1 MEINIKTDRT
11 PDVKQNGASGEILMD
26 VKHLRKWF
34 PVAGSSRKEKKYVKA
49 VEDLNLVIKKGETL
63 GIVGESGCG
72 KSTFA
77 RLILRLI
84 EPTEGQVI
92 FKGKDLTK
100 LSDEEM
106 RKTRRNMQMIFQ
118 DPYASLNPRM
128 RIGSILKEPYLIHG
142 ICSENEALKKAAGL
156 LELVGLAG
164 DSLKKYPHEFSG
176 GQRQRICIARA
187 LAVNPDLIVC
197 DECVSALDVSIQAQ
211 IINLLVKLQ
220 KELGLT
226 LVFISHDLRI
236 VQHISTNVAVMY
248 LGQVVEMGPK
258 AALFGSP
265 AHPYTKALL
274 SAVPLADPGAEKNRI
289 VLHGELPSPINRPSG
304 CSFNTRC
311 SLADES
317 CRLNSPPVFLAGEDH
332 YCYCTKA
339 GGEKR

>member
-1 MEINIKTDRT
+1 METNHE
-11 PDVKQNGASGEILMD
+11 VLME

-34 PVAGSSRKEKKYVKA
+34 PVAGSFGKEKKYVKA
-49 VEDLNLVIKKGETL
+49 VEDVNLVIRKGETL

-84 EPTEGQVI
+84 EPTEGQVL
-92 FKGKDLTK
+92 FKNQDLTS
-100 LSDEEM
+100 LSEEEM
-106 RKTRRNMQMIFQ
+106 RRTRRNMQMVFQ

-128 RIGSILKEPYLIHG
+128 KVGNILSEPYLIHG
-142 ICSENEALKKAAGL
+142 ICSDKEAKAKAASL
-156 LELVGLAG
+156 LELVGLGA

-187 LAVNPDLIVC
+187 LAVNPDMIVC

-220 KELGLT
+220 KELGIA

-248 LGQVVEMGPK
+248 LGQVVEAGPK
-258 AALFGSP
+258 KELFANP
-265 AHPYTKALL
+265 THPYTKALL
-274 SAVPLADPGAEKNRI
+274 SAVPVAKPGAEKNRI
-289 VLHGELPSPINRPSG
+289 VLHGELPSPINRPAG
-304 CSFNTRC
+304 CSFCTRC
-311 SLADES
+311 G
-317 CRLNSPPVFLAGEDH
+317 LAGEECGTVAPDRYLVGPEH
-332 YCYCTKA
+332 YCRCTKV
-339 GGEKR
+339 GGTKIE

>member
-1 MEINIKTDRT
+1 MDEKRKTGIKEPEVLME
-11 PDVKQNGASGEILMD
+11 

-34 PVAGSSRKEKKYVKA
+34 PVAGGYGKEKKYVKA
-49 VEDLNLVIKKGETL
+49 VEDLNLVIKRGETL
-63 GIVGESGCG
+63 GVVGESGCG

-92 FKGKDLTK
+92 FKGADLTR
-100 LSDEEM
+100 LSEEEM
-106 RKTRRNMQMIFQ
+106 RKTRRNMQMVFQ

-128 RIGSILKEPYLIHG
+128 RIGNILSEPYLIHG
-142 ICSENEALKKAAGL
+142 ICSEKEAKKKASDL
-156 LELVGLAG
+156 LELVGLGA

-211 IINLLVKLQ
+211 IINLLIKLQ

-226 LVFISHDLRI
+226 LIFISHDLRI

-248 LGQVVEMGPK
+248 LGQVVEIAPK
-258 AALFGSP
+258 AELFKNP
-265 AHPYTKALL
+265 THPYTKALL
-274 SAVPLADPGAEKNRI
+274 SAVPIANPEIEKKRI

-304 CSFNTRC
+304 CSFHTRC
-311 SLADES
+311 ALADES
-317 CRLNSPPVFLAGEDH
+317 CRSITPQGALVGENH
-332 YCYCTKA
+332 YCYCAKVK
-339 GGEKR
+339 GENT